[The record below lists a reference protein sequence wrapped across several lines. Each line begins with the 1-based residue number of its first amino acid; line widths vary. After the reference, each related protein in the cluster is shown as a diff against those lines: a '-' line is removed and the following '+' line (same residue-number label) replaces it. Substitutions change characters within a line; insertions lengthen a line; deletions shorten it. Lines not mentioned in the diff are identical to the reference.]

1 MDLELLYIP
10 TGCPGSTMTN
20 DEAGGRRQQ
29 TMGVVG
35 GFESYLS
42 VRSDSRLLARVV
54 AQSLLVVV

>member
-1 MDLELLYIP
+1 
-10 TGCPGSTMTN
+10 MTN

-35 GFESYLS
+35 GFESYRS